1 MPATARVP
9 LGPATVNRK
18 WWIDL
23 NSGTYEI
30 PVWTPVNGITDFTP
44 GYEPSLQDDSDFDS
58 LGAGSDVVTAYKW
71 SIELTVA
78 RKVKADDPEAYD
90 PGQEAL
96 RTAAS
101 KKTGLANVVDIRWY
115 EMNLDDDGEVI
126 GPLTEA
132 HRGFAAA
139 QFAHEGGAYDALS
152 TATITLSGRGA
163 YEDIEHPEATAA
175 VPEVL
180 ALSPATGPDAGGTL
194 VLISGNGFTGAEEVL
209 FGAEEAEFAVLN
221 DNQIYAVAPAQTAGA
236 VAVSVEN
243 ATGVSTVNLN
253 YVYTE

>member
-1 MPATARVP
+1 MTRISP
-9 LGPATVNRK
+9 
-18 WWIDL
+18 W
-23 NSGTYEI
+23 
-30 PVWTPVNGITDFTP
+30 
-44 GYEPSLQDDSDFDS
+44 
-58 LGAGSDVVTAYKW
+58 AGSDVVTAYKW

-78 RKVKADDPEAYD
+78 RKVKADDPGVR
-90 PGQEAL
+90 PRPEAL

-115 EMNLDDDGEVI
+115 EMNLDDNGEVI

-163 YEDIEHPEATAA
+163 YEDIEHPEATPA
-175 VPEVL
+175 VPQVL
-180 ALSPATGPDAGGTL
+180 ALSPDTGPDSGGTL
-194 VLISGNGFTGAEEVL
+194 VLISGDGFSGPSGAL
-209 FGAEEAEFAVLN
+209 WRRKLSS
-221 DNQIYAVAPAQTAGA
+221 QC
-236 VAVSVEN
+236 
-243 ATGVSTVNLN
+243 STTTRLRRGPGPDRRHSGRLGRERYGREHVNLN

>member
-1 MPATARVP
+1 M
-9 LGPATVNRK
+9 
-18 WWIDL
+18 
-23 NSGTYEI
+23 
-30 PVWTPVNGITDFTP
+30 
-44 GYEPSLQDDSDFDS
+44 
-58 LGAGSDVVTAYKW
+58 
-71 SIELTVA
+71 
-78 RKVKADDPEAYD
+78 
-90 PGQEAL
+90 
-96 RTAAS
+96 
-101 KKTGLANVVDIRWY
+101 NV
-115 EMNLDDDGEVI
+115 DDDGNII
-126 GPLTEA
+126 GPLGEA

-163 YEDIEHPEATAA
+163 YEDIEHPEATTA